1 MKKIHL
7 EPMVKEKPAYRTAD
21 FLLIVS
27 VLIAVLLTVLLVSLP
42 RLVVIDRQIGW
53 ENV

>member
-1 MKKIHL
+1 MKKIRL
-7 EPMVKEKPAYRTAD
+7 EPMVKEKPAYRRGD

-27 VLIAVLLTVLLVSLP
+27 VLIVALLAVLLFAMP